1 MATINISIPDDM
13 RDFVEA
19 QAAAGSY
26 TTSEYVR
33 FLIRQDKKRSEEE
46 KFAKLNEYL
55 ARAEMQIAQGK
66 VSKPNFDDITR
77 LSKAMRKKKGNPASK
92 RSS

>member
-1 MATINISIPDDM
+1 MTTINVSVPKDM

-19 QAAAGSY
+19 QAAAGDY
-26 TTSEYVR
+26 TTSEYIR
-33 FLIRQDKKRSEEE
+33 YLIRQDKKRNEEE

-55 ARAEMQIAQGK
+55 ARAEKQIAQGK
-66 VSKPNFDDITR
+66 VSKPNFEDITR
-77 LSKAMRKKKGNPASK
+77 LSKAMRKKKGKPASK